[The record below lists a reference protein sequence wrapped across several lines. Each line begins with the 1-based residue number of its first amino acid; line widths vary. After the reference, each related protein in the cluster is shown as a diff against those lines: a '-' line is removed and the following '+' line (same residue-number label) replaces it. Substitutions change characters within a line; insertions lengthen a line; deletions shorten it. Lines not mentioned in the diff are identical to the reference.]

1 MKFVKLIA
9 VAVLPALLSGCLLI
23 PGKFDSTMDIRRDG
37 NFTFAY
43 KGEVVF
49 QLPDDKM
56 MMGETGKPKTWSDKM
71 AVCWSDDN
79 KEVDEFGVYDESL
92 ISLAETGA
100 KATEA
105 PVAGTPPKPTKPGE
119 PELAKMG
126 DATKVKESKT
136 DLPKD
141 SKAKSGATSDAAAK
155 AGKAVDEAADK
166 AGKVAEEAAE
176 AAVTEPES
184 TIRKCTKAEVAELKT
199 EWTEKQTKQREQAK
213 MVSDMMGRLIGID
226 PTRPETMT
234 RFAEDLM
241 KQAGWRSVEY
251 KGDGKFIVDYLH
263 QGSLDQDF
271 VFPVL
276 PEQQIMIPFVTV
288 KRRADGAALV
298 ETPGYSLMSNGG
310 LIGGMV
316 AMSEAFTST
325 NPLDKAP
332 YNPLKNIAGKF
343 TITTDGEVLTNNSV
357 DGPSKVATG
366 KAVTWKFR
374 EARDPA
380 PKALIGLK

>member
-1 MKFVKLIA
+1 MMKFVKLIA
-9 VAVLPALLSGCLLI
+9 AAVLPALLSGCLLI

-37 NFTFAY
+37 NFSFAY

-56 MMGETGKPKTWSDKM
+56 MLGETGKPKTWSDKM

-79 KEVDEFGVYDESL
+79 KEVDEFGVYDDSL
-92 ISLAETGA
+92 TSLAESGTTAAAPPVLASA
-100 KATEA
+100 KPPEAAPPAEKPAA
-105 PVAGTPPKPTKPGE
+105 PVTKD
-119 PELAKMG
+119 AKE
-126 DATKVKESKT
+126 A
-136 DLPKD
+136 
-141 SKAKSGATSDAAAK
+141 
-155 AGKAVDEAADK
+155 AGKASGK
-166 AGKVAEEAAE
+166 ASKKAKNAAEEAATKAAEAAGEAAEADAE
-176 AAVTEPES
+176 AAVVESES
-184 TIRKCTKAEVAELKT
+184 TIRKCTKAEVTELKT
-199 EWTEKQTKQREQAK
+199 EWLEKQTKEREQAK
-213 MVSDMMGRLIGID
+213 LASDMMGRIIGID

-241 KQAGWRSVEY
+241 KQAGWRSVVY
-251 KGDGKFIVDYLH
+251 KGNGIFIVDYLH

-276 PEQQIMIPFVTV
+276 PEQQIMIPFVTI

-310 LIGGMV
+310 LIGGVV
-316 AMSEAFTST
+316 AMSEAFTNT
-325 NPLDKAP
+325 NPLEKAP

-343 TITTDGEVLTNNSV
+343 TITTDGEFLTNNSV

-366 KAVTWKFR
+366 KAVSWKFR

-380 PKALIGLK
+380 PKALVGLK

>member
-1 MKFVKLIA
+1 MMKFVKLIA
-9 VAVLPALLSGCLLI
+9 AAVLPALLSGCLLI

-37 NFTFAY
+37 NFSFAY

-56 MMGETGKPKTWSDKM
+56 MLGETGKPKTWSDKM

-79 KEVDEFGVYDESL
+79 KEVDEFGVYDDSLTSLTESGTTA
-92 ISLAETGA
+92 SAPPVLAPEKPPEALPVPAPPVEKPAASAKKEAPA
-100 KATEA
+100 KADKK
-105 PVAGTPPKPTKPGE
+105 GK
-119 PELAKMG
+119 
-126 DATKVKESKT
+126 
-136 DLPKD
+136 
-141 SKAKSGATSDAAAK
+141 AAAE
-155 AGKAVDEAADK
+155 EAAT
-166 AGKVAEEAAE
+166 EAAE
-176 AAVTEPES
+176 AAAEAVAVEPES
-184 TIRKCTKAEVAELKT
+184 TIRKCTKAELTELKT
-199 EWTEKQTKQREQAK
+199 EWIEKQTKEREQAK
-213 MVSDMMGRLIGID
+213 LASEMFGRIIGID

-241 KQAGWRSVEY
+241 KQAGWRSVVY
-251 KGDGKFIVDYLH
+251 KGNGIFIVDYLH

-276 PEQQIMIPFVTV
+276 PEQQIMIPFVTI

-310 LIGGMV
+310 LIGGVV
-316 AMSEAFTST
+316 AMSEAFTNT
-325 NPLDKAP
+325 NPLEKAP

-343 TITTDGEVLTNNSV
+343 TITTDGEFLTNNSV

-366 KAVTWKFR
+366 KAVSWKFR

-380 PKALIGLK
+380 PKALVGLK

>member
-1 MKFVKLIA
+1 MNFVKLIA
-9 VAVLPALLSGCLLI
+9 AAVLPALLSGCLLI

-37 NFTFAY
+37 NFSFAY

-56 MMGETGKPKTWSDKM
+56 MMGEGGKPKTWSDKM

-79 KEVDEFGVYDESL
+79 KEVDEFGVYDDSL
-92 ISLAETGA
+92 VSLAETGA

-105 PVAGTPPKPTKPGE
+105 PVPGAPPRPTSPGE
-119 PELAKMG
+119 PELGKMG
-126 DATKVKESKT
+126 DSTKVKPSKA
-136 DLPKD
+136 DLPSN
-141 SKAKSGATSDAAAK
+141 SKEKAGAATGAAAK
-155 AGKAVDEAADK
+155 AGKAAEEA
-166 AGKVAEEAAE
+166 VEEAAE
-176 AAVTEPES
+176 AAEAAVVEPES
-184 TIRKCTKAEVAELKT
+184 TIRKCTKAEVTELKT
-199 EWTEKQTKQREQAK
+199 EWSEKQTKDREQAK

-241 KQAGWRSVEY
+241 KQAGWRSVVY
-251 KGDGKFIVDYLH
+251 KGDGIFIVDYLH

-366 KAVTWKFR
+366 KAVSWKFR